1 MELYGSLDRQCR
13 KERPFYFAAASH
25 LLGAMPYPVKTV
37 MPLISLYFGILATV
51 AVPLDSQP
59 LLAYHRHYKN
69 MIVKYPMMKKFSTP
83 VQCCK

>member
-1 MELYGSLDRQCR
+1 MELYGSLDLQRR

-59 LLAYHRHYKN
+59 LSVYHRHYKN
-69 MIVKYPMMKKFSTP
+69 LLFYYS
-83 VQCCK
+83 